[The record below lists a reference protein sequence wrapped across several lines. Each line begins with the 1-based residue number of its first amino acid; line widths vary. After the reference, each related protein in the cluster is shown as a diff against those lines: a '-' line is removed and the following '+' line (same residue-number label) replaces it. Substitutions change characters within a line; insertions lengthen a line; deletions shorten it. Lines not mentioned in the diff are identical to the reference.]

1 MIFRIYLW
9 LLQFAKNIW
18 LSFLSYL
25 QKQCRMDEYA
35 SPLHWAIQKGFRI
48 IAYIL
53 IQNGEDTNK
62 LDSNQRSPLDLAL
75 ERNDLFVFQALVENQ
90 ADVNF
95 VSVEIGPLLYY
106 AIITYESDAYTKLLI
121 NNGANVNC
129 TTVWNQTPLHA
140 AAYHGD
146 TKIAKILIHNGA
158 NFYIRDVDNNEPF
171 HYAATNKNIQCAK
184 ILIEHGANLNTR
196 SGDGF
201 SPLELALAN
210 KIVKN
215 FKFITF
221 VQSSL

>member
-9 LLQFAKNIW
+9 LLQFAKNIC
-18 LSFLSYL
+18 LSFLSHL

-95 VSVEIGPLLYY
+95 VSVEIGPLLFY
-106 AIITYESDAYTKLLI
+106 ASNTYEGTVYPKLLI
-121 NNGANVNC
+121 NKKANVNCATIWKKTPLHAVAYHGNTNLVKILIQKGAKIDAITNALQTPLILAATMGHDEIVEMVFSNGANV
-129 TTVWNQTPLHA
+129 
-140 AAYHGD
+140 D
-146 TKIAKILIHNGA
+146 TKDIYH
-158 NFYIRDVDNNEPF
+158 D
-171 HYAATNKNIQCAK
+171 Q
-184 ILIEHGANLNTR
+184 
-196 SGDGF
+196 
-201 SPLELALAN
+201 
-210 KIVKN
+210 
-215 FKFITF
+215 
-221 VQSSL
+221 